1 MLDNIKENP
10 QMDLHTRQEFI
21 YEISRQIEWI
31 NWLVISL
38 LKLSKLDSNTVDFK
52 HEEINVEEKI
62 QELSKEQ
69 KDRKAKAAAAS
80 SGVVVKGIDNCL
92 VKLSKCCNP
101 VPGDEIVGYIT
112 KGRGVSVH
120 RKDCKNVK
128 DLVSEENRMIDVS
141 WYTDKPSSY
150 NVDVVVFS
158 NDRDGLLADI
168 IATITAEKTPIMAVS
183 SKVSKERI
191 VLTELTLEVSNIAQL
206 NSVLKAIRKI
216 DSVYEVRRNK

>member
-1 MLDNIKENP
+1 MDDMFASVGFGAITPNKIVSRVLEEYRKIHKEANI
-10 QMDLHTRQEFI
+10 
-21 YEISRQIEWI
+21 
-31 NWLVISL
+31 
-38 LKLSKLDSNTVDFK
+38 
-52 HEEINVEEKI
+52 EEKI
-62 QELSKEQ
+62 EELSKE
-69 KDRKAKAAAAS
+69 KAQISKPS
-80 SGVVVKGIDNCL
+80 TSGVIVKGIDNCL

-128 DLVSEENRMIDVS
+128 DLFSEENRMIDVS

-150 NVDVVVFS
+150 NVDIAIFS

-168 IATITAEKTPIMAVS
+168 IATVTAEKTPMISVT

-191 VLTELTLEVSNIAQL
+191 VLTELTIEVSNVAQL
-206 NSVLKAIRKI
+206 NNVQKALRKI
-216 DSVYEVRRNK
+216 DSVYDVQRNK